1 MHDTMKN
8 ILLLCFNL
16 AVFALQAQSA
26 HDPLRKGDKNY
37 SRQEYENA
45 GKSYKDALTI
55 DPNNQRA
62 NYNLGN
68 SLYQQGKYEDAVK
81 QYEQAAPS
89 IKNPQEK
96 ADLMH
101 NLGNA
106 YLKQKKY
113 KEAIDAYSNSLR
125 LRPGDPQTKM
135 NLQMAKKKILEQQK
149 QDQPQ
154 NQPPKQGQDPQNQ
167 PPNQDQNQ
175 DQNQN
180 KDQNQDQNQQPNQ
193 GSKPEQQKPQNPEKE
208 TTAPGKMSPEE
219 AKRLLESAVGPE
231 DKKNARKYREQA
243 PDTKSKTNKKDW

>member
-1 MHDTMKN
+1 MKN
-8 ILLLCFNL
+8 ILLLCCSL
-16 AVFALQAQSA
+16 AFFALQAQSA

-68 SLYQQGKYEDAVK
+68 SLYQQGKYEDAAK

-113 KEAIDAYSNSLR
+113 QEAIDAYSNSLR

-135 NLQMAKKKILEQQK
+135 NLQMAKKKNLEQQK

-154 NQPPKQGQDPQNQ
+154 NQPPKKEQDPQNQ
-167 PPNQDQNQ
+167 PPKQ
-175 DQNQN
+175 
-180 KDQNQDQNQQPNQ
+180 DQNQDQNQQPNQ
-193 GSKPEQQKPQNPEKE
+193 APKPEQQQPQNQPNQPQNQEKE
-208 TTAPGKMSPEE
+208 TTPPGKMSPEE

>member
-1 MHDTMKN
+1 MKN
-8 ILLLCFNL
+8 ILLLCCSL
-16 AVFALQAQSA
+16 AVFVLQAQSA

-68 SLYQQGKYEDAVK
+68 SLYQQGKYEDAAK

-113 KEAIDAYSNSLR
+113 QEAIDAYSNSLR

-135 NLQMAKKKILEQQK
+135 NLQMAKKKNLEQQK

-154 NQPPKQGQDPQNQ
+154 NQPPKKEQDPQNQ
-167 PPNQDQNQ
+167 PPKQ
-175 DQNQN
+175 
-180 KDQNQDQNQQPNQ
+180 DQNQDQNQQPNQ
-193 GSKPEQQKPQNPEKE
+193 APKPEQQQPQNQPNQPQNQEKE
-208 TTAPGKMSPEE
+208 TTPPGKMSPEE